1 MKKVIRIYF
10 NVWGWYKNKAM
21 AQKLIQIIPP
31 IHLRVGRKNIHS
43 ARCFRMSLIDYW
55 SHSISKWWWKTNWSK
70 FLKLMTEL
78 LHPSFFFSKSRLL
91 TNWVPGAALSNIF
104 QKSFLPLLISYFDW
118 QISRDNLFRW
128 DWQWKEIWYP
138 FTQFLLCFDP
148 LSELWKTLK
157 LHFRLH
163 DKCPNPEFFWSLF
176 SHTRTKYGDFPC
188 KPPYS
193 VQVWENADQKSSE
206 YGHFL

>member
-78 LHPSFFFSKSRLL
+78 LYPSFFFSKSRLL
-91 TNWVPGAALSNIF
+91 TNWVPGAALRQYFSKIF
-104 QKSFLPLLISYFDW
+104 SSTIDLLFWLTNFLWQPLSLRLTVKRDLISLHTIFIMFW
-118 QISRDNLFRW
+118 SFVR
-128 DWQWKEIWYP
+128 
-138 FTQFLLCFDP
+138 
-148 LSELWKTLK
+148 TLK
-157 LHFRLH
+157 
-163 DKCPNPEFFWSLF
+163 
-176 SHTRTKYGDFPC
+176 DF
-188 KPPYS
+188 KT
-193 VQVWENADQKSSE
+193 A
-206 YGHFL
+206 F